1 MSTRASGPAVYA
13 CLMQNFERV
22 TLQKSI
28 VRLLLCVALGHG
40 APAWAQERNRLIELI
55 NDYRTAA
62 QSCDGHRSRSLPALA
77 SHPALSSV
85 HVAPGRFLDQALEG
99 AGYAVARA
107 EAITISGP
115 ADAREVITEI
125 GQRYCRTL
133 LSREFSA
140 IGVNRSGASWQIVFA
155 QPAAPPRVV
164 QLPGQRDT
172 ALAILKAVNAA
183 RATGVLCGERR
194 HAPAPP
200 LLLNSALGDAALIHS
215 VDMAA
220 RRYLSHQGKDGRKVS
235 DRALQAG
242 YLWSSVGENIAAGQE
257 SAEDVVAG
265 WIESPGHCAN
275 LMNTA
280 FSDMGAAY
288 AIHGA
293 GRTARVYWTQVF
305 GRPR

>member
-1 MSTRASGPAVYA
+1 MRTFQRP
-13 CLMQNFERV
+13 
-22 TLQKSI
+22 TLQKPI
-28 VRLLLCVALGHG
+28 ARLLLCAALGHA
-40 APAWAQERNRLIELI
+40 APAWAQERDRLIELI
-55 NDYRTAA
+55 NDYRAA
-62 QSCDGHRSRSLPALA
+62 PQSCAGRRSRALPALA
-77 SHPALSSV
+77 SHPALASV
-85 HVAPGRFLDQALEG
+85 HVASGRFLDQALEG

-115 ADAREVITEI
+115 AEAREVMTEI

-133 LSREFSA
+133 LSKEFSA

-172 ALAILKAVNAA
+172 ALAILQAVNAT
-183 RATGVLCGERR
+183 RAAGALCGERR
-194 HAPAPP
+194 HPPVPP
-200 LLLNSALGDAALIHS
+200 LSLNGALGDAAMVHS

-220 RRYLSHQGKDGRKVS
+220 QRYLSHQGKDGRAVS

-242 YLWSSVGENIAAGQE
+242 YLWRAVGENIAVGQE
-257 SAEDVVAG
+257 SAEDVVTG
-265 WIESPGHCAN
+265 WIDSPGHCAN
-275 LMNTA
+275 IMNA
-280 FSDMGAAY
+280 GFSDMGAAY

-305 GRPR
+305 GRLR